1 MINGETHSLRKKKYR
16 HRKKPKAKQKKQKNY
31 IKILSAENLGKSSKN
46 SLQDK
51 RLWHFTNLK
60 I

>member
-16 HRKKPKAKQKKQKNY
+16 HRKKTKAKQKKTEKLYKNPFC
-31 IKILSAENLGKSSKN
+31 GKSW
-46 SLQDK
+46 Q
-51 RLWHFTNLK
+51 